1 MEIIGSYTISADKQT
16 VWEALNNPEIL
27 RVCIPGCETL
37 EQTSD
42 TSFDATASVKVGPVK
57 AKFKGSVE
65 LQDLDPPHAY
75 TIVGS
80 GKGGIAGFASG
91 EARVQLSEADEGTQL
106 DYTVDAKV
114 GGKLAQIGGRL
125 IQGTAKK
132 LADEFFEGFKSK
144 IEGPDEAGTDGET
157 QEGDAG

>member
-1 MEIIGSYTISADKQT
+1 MEIIGSYTINADKQS
-16 VWEALNNPEIL
+16 VWEALNNPDIL
-27 RVCIPGCETL
+27 QACIPGCETL
-37 EQTSD
+37 EQSTD

-65 LQDLDPPHAY
+65 LQDLNPPNSY

-91 EARVQLSEADEGTQL
+91 EAKVTLSETADGDQPGTQL

-132 LADEFFEGFKSK
+132 LADEFFESFKAK
-144 IEGPDEAGTDGET
+144 VEGTGDEPASGDEA
-157 QEGDAG
+157 